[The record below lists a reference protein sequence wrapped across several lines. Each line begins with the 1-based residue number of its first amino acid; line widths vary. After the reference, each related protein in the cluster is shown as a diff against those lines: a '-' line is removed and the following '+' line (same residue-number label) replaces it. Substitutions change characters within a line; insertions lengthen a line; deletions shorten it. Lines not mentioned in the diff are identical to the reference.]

1 MGNSNQF
8 SQVHYEVSR
17 NRNALASETGS
28 GIVGFVLVAP
38 LVVAIFI
45 AIGQIT
51 MLVADKSVLNSAATV
66 GARTAS
72 AADAT
77 NADGRNAALKV
88 LASRGA
94 GFSPDSIVVTQI
106 RNQGLT
112 YISVSV
118 TRKVMIPILN
128 REILMT
134 GRARAIDEASL

>member
-1 MGNSNQF
+1 
-8 SQVHYEVSR
+8 VHFEVFR
-17 NRNALASETGS
+17 NHSEKESDTGS

-38 LVVAIFI
+38 LIVAIFV
-45 AIGQIT
+45 AIGQIA
-51 MLVADKSVLNSAATV
+51 MLVADKSVLNSAAV
-66 GARTAS
+66 IGARTAS

-77 NADGRNAALKV
+77 NSDGRNAVLKV

-94 GFSPDSIVVTQI
+94 GFSSDSISITQI

-118 TRKVMIPILN
+118 TRQVDIPFLGRTIS
-128 REILMT
+128 MT

>member
-1 MGNSNQF
+1 ML
-8 SQVHYEVSR
+8 YEVFR
-17 NRNALASETGS
+17 VRSELTSDNGS

-45 AIGQIT
+45 AIGQVA
-51 MLVADKSVLNSAATV
+51 MLVADKSVLNSAAV
-66 GARTAS
+66 IGARTAS
-72 AADAT
+72 AADASNT
-77 NADGRNAALKV
+77 DGRNAVLGV

-94 GFSPDSIVVTQI
+94 GFVPNAIVITQD
-106 RNQGLT
+106 RNQGIT

-118 TRKVMIPILN
+118 TRKVVIPLLD

>member
-1 MGNSNQF
+1 
-8 SQVHYEVSR
+8 VLYEVFRDRSE
-17 NRNALASETGS
+17 LASDNGS

-38 LVVAIFI
+38 LLVALFI
-45 AIGQIT
+45 AIGQIS
-51 MLVADKSVLNSAATV
+51 MLVGEKSVLNSAAV
-66 GARTAS
+66 IGARTAS

-77 NADGRNAALKV
+77 NADGRNAALRV

-94 GFSPDSIVVTQI
+94 GFSPNAIVVTQV
-106 RNQGLT
+106 RQQGLT

-118 TRKVMIPILN
+118 TRRVVIPLLD

>member
-1 MGNSNQF
+1 MLS
-8 SQVHYEVSR
+8 EVSR
-17 NRNALASETGS
+17 NRKELASDRGS

-38 LVVAIFI
+38 LIVAIFI
-45 AIGQIT
+45 AIGQIA
-51 MLVADKSVLNSAATV
+51 MLVADKSVLNSAAV
-66 GARTAS
+66 IGARTAS
-72 AADAT
+72 AADASNT
-77 NADGRNAALKV
+77 DGRNAVLKV

-94 GFSPDSIVVTQI
+94 GFKPETIVITQV

-118 TRKVMIPILN
+118 SRKVAIPLLD

>member
-1 MGNSNQF
+1 MF
-8 SQVHYEVSR
+8 R
-17 NRNALASETGS
+17 NHKAIASDTGS

-45 AIGQIT
+45 AIGQIA
-51 MLVADKSVLNSAATV
+51 MLVADKSILNSAAV
-66 GARTAS
+66 IGARTAS
-72 AADAT
+72 AADAS
-77 NADGRNAALKV
+77 NVDGRNAALRV

-94 GFSPDSIVVTQI
+94 GFSPEAIVITQV

-112 YISVSV
+112 FISVSV
-118 TRKVMIPILN
+118 TRKVKIPLLD

>member
-1 MGNSNQF
+1 MF
-8 SQVHYEVSR
+8 R
-17 NRNALASETGS
+17 NRSALDSDTGS

-45 AIGQIT
+45 AIGQIA
-51 MLVADKSVLNSAATV
+51 MLVADKSVLNSAAV
-66 GARTAS
+66 IGARTAS

-77 NADGRNAALKV
+77 NTDGRNAALRV

-94 GFSPDSIVVTQI
+94 GFSPDAIVITQV

-112 YISVSV
+112 YVSVSV
-118 TRKVMIPILN
+118 TRRVAVPLLN
-128 REILMT
+128 REIMMT

>member
-1 MGNSNQF
+1 
-8 SQVHYEVSR
+8 VSR
-17 NRNALASETGS
+17 NRSSIASDTGS

-45 AIGQIT
+45 AIGQVA
-51 MLVADKSVLNSAATV
+51 MLVADKSVLNSAAAI

-77 NADGRNAALKV
+77 NTDGRNAVLKV

-94 GFSPDSIVVTQI
+94 GFRPETIVVTQVQ
-106 RNQGLT
+106 NQGLT

-118 TRKVMIPILN
+118 TRKVEIPLLD
-128 REILMT
+128 REIIMT
-134 GRARAIDEASL
+134 GRARAVDEASL

>member
-1 MGNSNQF
+1 
-8 SQVHYEVSR
+8 VLYEVFR
-17 NRNALASETGS
+17 DRSELVSDNGS

-45 AIGQIT
+45 GIGQIA
-51 MLVADKSVLNSAATV
+51 MLVADKSVLNSAAAI

-72 AADAT
+72 AADAS
-77 NADGRNAALKV
+77 NADGRVAALRV

-94 GFSPDSIVVTQI
+94 GFSPDAIVITQVQK
-106 RNQGLT
+106 QGLT

-118 TRKVMIPILN
+118 TRRVLIPLLD
-128 REILMT
+128 REIFIT